1 MTEIFKF
8 KAHSYDLRENSSRER
23 RIIISCKYV
32 REKYWNLVVKLSDVL
47 QENFKKS
54 HQDFKDKGRVEGCK
68 KGDHTARLSLC

>member
-32 REKYWNLVVKLSDVL
+32 REKYWNLVVKLSDIL

-54 HQDFKDKGRVEGCK
+54 HQDFEDKGRVEGCK
-68 KGDHTARLSLC
+68 KGDHTAILSLG